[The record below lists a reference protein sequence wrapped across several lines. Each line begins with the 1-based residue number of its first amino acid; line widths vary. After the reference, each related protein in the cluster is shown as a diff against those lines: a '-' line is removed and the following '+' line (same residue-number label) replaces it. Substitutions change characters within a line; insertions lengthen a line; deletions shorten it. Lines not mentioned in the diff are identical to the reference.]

1 MGHAAERIGVRD
13 FVGEAEWRQRVE
25 LAACYRLLA
34 HYGWDDHIYTHST
47 VRIPGTDHFLIN
59 PFGLKFE
66 EVTAS
71 SLVKIDCDGKKVM
84 DSDNDYLLAG
94 FVVHSAIHL
103 GRDDAHCVIHTHTK
117 AGCAVAAQKD
127 GLLMLNQKTMQFYN
141 RIGYHDY
148 EGFADDLEERDRM
161 AASIGPH
168 PALIMRNHGLLTV
181 GATMAEAF
189 TRMRRL
195 HEACEIQLAAQ
206 AGGGELVIPS
216 PETCEHAAQ
225 QFERAGGLWEKE
237 WAAELRL
244 LDRLDPS
251 YAD

>member
-1 MGHAAERIGVRD
+1 MVLAATKISVREL
-13 FVGEAEWRQRVE
+13 VSEAEWAQRVE

-47 VRIPGTDHFLIN
+47 ARVPGTDNFLIN

-71 SLVKIDCDGKKVM
+71 SLVKIDCDGNKVM
-84 DSDNDYLLAG
+84 DSPYDYLLQG

-127 GLLMLNQKTMQFYN
+127 GLLMINQKTMQFYN
-141 RIGYHDY
+141 RIGYHAY
-148 EGFADDLEERDRM
+148 EGFADNLEERDRM
-161 AASIGPH
+161 AAAMGPH
-168 PALIMRNHGLLTV
+168 KALILRNHGLLTA
-181 GATMAEAF
+181 GPTMADAF
-189 TRMRRL
+189 TTMRRL
-195 HEACEIQLAAQ
+195 HEVCEIQLAAQ
-206 AGGGELVIPS
+206 SGGGELITPS
-216 PETCEHAAQ
+216 PETCEHAAG
-225 QFERAGGLWEKE
+225 QFEQGHGFWAKE
-237 WAAELRL
+237 WAAEVRV

-251 YAD
+251 FRD